1 MITRRI
7 GANLRK
13 WKCRFSP
20 ARIPIPGSSML
31 KEVAF
36 CRPKGLAEMM
46 LIAQLVENREI
57 IRDEANLNGF
67 SGGKYPPQSSVNAK
81 PAANQFTSEN
91 KGNTLFPI
99 RTITPR
105 SPNADEVRKE
115 GTSKRLPDAEFQ
127 LRRET
132 GLCFKCNEKYSDAHK
147 CKMKEQRELRM
158 FVVNSN
164 NEEQASVE
172 YLGHIMFENGVEY
185 GAIAAPLTQLL
196 KKGGFKWS
204 KEANEAFDKL
214 KEAMMSLPIL
224 ALPKFDRPF
233 EIETDA
239 SGFGV
244 GAVLIQ
250 DKRPIAFYGHTLA
263 IRDRERPVYERELMT
278 VVLAVQRWR
287 PYLLGT
293 RWIAKLLGYTFEV
306 VYKPGV
312 ENKAA
317 DALSRIP
324 PLHNC
329 VEQLDSRFKIH
340 NGMLRYKDRT
350 KLNRSSAYHPQTD
363 GQNEVENRGV
373 EWSMGA
379 TSISDVLCDQDQM
392 KKYADPKR
400 RHVEYEVGDFAF
412 LKIRPYHQF
421 SLRRKRN
428 EKLSSKY
435 FGPYKIL
442 ETTGPVAYRLELP

>member
-1 MITRRI
+1 MNGLFPWIR
-7 GANLRK
+7 A
-13 WKCRFSP
+13 
-20 ARIPIPGSSML
+20 
-31 KEVAF
+31 EVAF

-105 SPNADEVRKE
+105 SPNADEVHKE

-172 YLGHIMFENGVEY
+172 YLGHIMFENGVEVDQKKIRSIVDWPKPTNVRETRGFLRLTRYYRRFVHQY

-263 IRDRERPVYERELMT
+263 IRDRERPVYERELTT

-293 RWIAKLLGYTFEV
+293 RFTVRTDQRSLKFLLEQ
-306 VYKPGV
+306 
-312 ENKAA
+312 
-317 DALSRIP
+317 
-324 PLHNC
+324 C
-329 VEQLDSRFKIH
+329 VI
-340 NGMLRYKDRT
+340 
-350 KLNRSSAYHPQTD
+350 
-363 GQNEVENRGV
+363 
-373 EWSMGA
+373 
-379 TSISDVLCDQDQM
+379 
-392 KKYADPKR
+392 
-400 RHVEYEVGDFAF
+400 
-412 LKIRPYHQF
+412 
-421 SLRRKRN
+421 
-428 EKLSSKY
+428 
-435 FGPYKIL
+435 
-442 ETTGPVAYRLELP
+442 